1 MLISPDTGRAGYL
14 VVTVPDDSALD
25 LFRAWPRTPLGRFP
39 IKGALNLGGSRPSG
53 LAVCPDRGLIAVTTK
68 PGAVHLI
75 SFRSR
80 LEVDPNRT
88 AAPLAAKRLPTRR

>member
-1 MLISPDTGRAGYL
+1 MT
-14 VVTVPDDSALD
+14 TVPIPP
-25 LFRAWPRTPLGRFP
+25 RGRNWPRTSLGRFP

-75 SFRSR
+75 SFRLQ
-80 LEVDPNRT
+80 LEDDSPRT
-88 AAPLAAKRLPTRR
+88 EAPVAAGPLPARR